1 MANLKTIDIKGKQY
15 VEVNERI
22 KYFRTAEEYKGWS
35 LTSQIVSIENGVCII
50 KAKII
55 DDKQIIRATGYAY
68 EKEDST
74 FINKTSYIE
83 NCETSAWGRALG
95 NLGIGIDSSI
105 ASAEEVQN
113 AQANQGNSAKPTD
126 KQLDYLRKLLKDA
139 GKDDVEVDNIMRMC
153 KTASMASKWIEKA
166 KTLAEEAS

>member
-50 KAKII
+50 KAKIT

-113 AQANQGNSAKPTD
+113 AQANQVNSTKPTD

-166 KTLAEEAS
+166 KELAK

>member
-50 KAKII
+50 KAKIT

-113 AQANQGNSAKPTD
+113 AQANQGNSIKPTD

-139 GKDDVEVDNIMRMC
+139 GKDESEVEGIIAMC
-153 KTASMASKWIEKA
+153 KTSSMASKWIERA
-166 KTLAEEAS
+166 KELAN

>member
-1 MANLKTIDIKGKQY
+1 MANLKTIDIKGKSY

-35 LTSQIVSIENGVCII
+35 LTSQIISIENGVCII
-50 KAKII
+50 KAKIT
-55 DDKQIIRATGYAY
+55 DDKQIVRATGYAY

-113 AQANQGNSAKPTD
+113 AQANQGGDSHAKPTP
-126 KQLDYLRKLLKDA
+126 KQMNYLKTLLRSM
-139 GKDDVEVDNIMRMC
+139 GKTDDEITEIVEKC
-153 KTASMASKWIEKA
+153 KTASQASAWIEKA
-166 KTLAEEAS
+166 KEMA

>member
-50 KAKII
+50 KAKIT

-113 AQANQGNSAKPTD
+113 AQANQGNSTKPTD

-139 GKDDVEVDNIMRMC
+139 GKDDSEVDNIMRMC

-166 KTLAEEAS
+166 KELAN